1 MAALGSCTSGCGRAF
16 APGHNPKPK
25 ESEMS
30 RYIKSLL
37 VVGLV
42 AGLAACAAPVP
53 EQEEIIFV
61 DPAPIHEEPVYN
73 KYN

>member
-1 MAALGSCTSGCGRAF
+1 
-16 APGHNPKPK
+16 
-25 ESEMS
+25 MS